1 MWTLANQITFLRIL
15 LTPVFVVLML
25 SGQNALVQW
34 ALIVYVIAAVTD
46 FYDGYVARRMGGE
59 SRFGKFLDPLADKFL
74 TVAAFVC
81 FIYLDLIP
89 LWMVVI
95 VVSRDIIVTFLRMY
109 AEWKDKPIV
118 TMKSAK
124 WKTFFQLV
132 FIFYTLALLAAAHTV
147 WIRRDFGD
155 FINML
160 LNPVVMQIAMLGLT
174 LLTVI
179 TGVIYLIENRF
190 IFRPIATER
199 SSNPIK
205 P

>member
-34 ALIVYVIAAVTD
+34 ALIVYIIAAVTD

-59 SRFGKFLDPLADKFL
+59 TRFGKFLDPLADKFL

-160 LNPVVMQIAMLGLT
+160 LSPVVMQIAMLGLT

-190 IFRPIATER
+190 IFRSIATER